1 MNYTCIRCS
10 KSYKRACDLK
20 QHLQRQEN
28 PCDNVCS
35 KCGEKFSSR
44 RVYGRHVAKKKC
56 VAIANCNSIN
66 GNNNQI
72 TVNQNTVN
80 QNTVNQNTVNQ
91 INIQKTDPPTFS
103 LEYLKRAGMC
113 PHETNQDNLLSENAT
128 KLLSLIEEH
137 MKTYYFSNN
146 NSPSTDEQH
155 KLLIMKIVEL
165 YYSNPLLPHHINI
178 IDNDPDSL
186 YDLLY
191 GGNDFVNDVLLKN
204 ERNQRVLQIIY
215 FRLSKFAHEYKIP
228 PIISDYIENEL
239 LPHIVRCY
247 FDQSYNSLLQNT
259 WRKNTQLITQITTK
273 LGVIPPCQFNDAIR
287 FDSQLH
293 DMKQKDEYMHKQHN
307 FLRQIRFDNV
317 IRNNLNWV

>member
-1 MNYTCIRCS
+1 MNYTCVRCS
-10 KSYKRACDLK
+10 KSYKRACDLQ

-28 PCDNVCS
+28 PCDNICS
-35 KCGEKFSSR
+35 KCGEKFSSQQ
-44 RVYGRHVAKKKC
+44 VYRRHVAKKNC
-56 VAIANCNSIN
+56 VAITNCNNNNSIN
-66 GNNNQI
+66 GNNNNQI
-72 TVNQNTVN
+72 TVN
-80 QNTVNQNTVNQ
+80 NQ
-91 INIQKTDPPTFS
+91 INIQKTEPLTFN

-113 PHETNQDNLLSENAT
+113 PHETNQDNLLSDNAA

-137 MKTYYFSNN
+137 MKTYYISN

-155 KLLIMKIVEL
+155 KLLVMKIVEL

-178 IDNDPDSL
+178 IDTDPESL

-228 PIISDYIENEL
+228 RIISDYIENEL

-259 WRKNTQLITQITTK
+259 WRKNTHLITEITTK
-273 LGVIPPCQFNDAIR
+273 LGVIPACQFNDVIR
-287 FDSQLH
+287 FESQLN

-307 FLRQIRFDNV
+307 FLRQIRLDNV
-317 IRNNLNWV
+317 IRNNMNWV